1 MRLILLILLL
11 AVAVSGGFLGN
22 VKEQAKE
29 VLGKESKFVQKLKSG
44 FQKFLDE
51 TGLSKIADKF
61 KKVKEKIVKTLKLSP
76 ELLKSLKER
85 LKNLRLFK
93 RNRVQEVGDSVTEIN
108 AFNKVENDFY
118 QADIA
123 LTSTQADEIIT
134 GIEQQAGDVS
144 RPKRQAF
151 KDSHYPSTLW
161 FEGVNYFFDPAAS
174 KKVRSVF
181 VKATKL
187 WEKDTC
193 INFKE
198 DSSAKDKIMVF
209 PNTGCWS
216 YVGRIGGQQ
225 NLSLG
230 NGCESVGTAAHE
242 LGHAL
247 GFFHTMS
254 RYDRDKFI
262 TVNTENI
269 KPDWVE
275 QFNKETKETNENY
288 GMTYDYGSIMHYG
301 GTSATANQKPTM
313 VPFDIFYQQT
323 LGSPFISFIELSML
337 NEHYHC
343 KERCDPATSVKC
355 EMGGFPHPRDCKKCI
370 CPGGYAGDRCTERPA
385 GCGAIIKASP
395 EWQELEDIV
404 GPGTEEQE
412 DFYTCNYWLESPPDT
427 LIEVRILDFTG
438 GVSVDGCPYA
448 GVEIKTNKDQTL
460 TGYRFCSP
468 DAAGMEL
475 RSYTNRVPII
485 TWNRV
490 YKTETVLEFRYVSS
504 SGKPMGKDNKDKKV
518 RPPVITGNGF
528 KCVDHKDCSF
538 LAAEGFCKMNIPKD
552 IKLAKCPKACHFC

>member
-1 MRLILLILLL
+1 MRLILLTLLL

-51 TGLSKIADKF
+51 TGLSRIADKF
-61 KKVKEKIVKTLKLSP
+61 KKVKDKIVKTLKLSP

-123 LTSTQADEIIT
+123 LTS
-134 GIEQQAGDVS
+134 
-144 RPKRQAF
+144 
-151 KDSHYPSTLW
+151 
-161 FEGVNYFFDPAAS
+161 
-174 KKVRSVF
+174 
-181 VKATKL
+181 
-187 WEKDTC
+187 
-193 INFKE
+193 
-198 DSSAKDKIMVF
+198 
-209 PNTGCWS
+209 
-216 YVGRIGGQQ
+216 IGGQQ

-301 GTSATANQKPTM
+301 GTR
-313 VPFDIFYQQT
+313 D
-323 LGSPFISFIELSML
+323 LG
-337 NEHYHC
+337 
-343 KERCDPATSVKC
+343 KRCDPATSVKC

-427 LIEVRILDFTG
+427 LIEVRVLDFTG

-460 TGYRFCSP
+460 TGYS
-468 DAAGMEL
+468 
-475 RSYTNRVPII
+475 
-485 TWNRV
+485 
-490 YKTETVLEFRYVSS
+490 
-504 SGKPMGKDNKDKKV
+504 
-518 RPPVITGNGF
+518 
-528 KCVDHKDCSF
+528 CSF

>member
-1 MRLILLILLL
+1 MRLILLTLLL
-11 AVAVSGGFLGN
+11 AVAVSGDFHSN
-22 VKEQAKE
+22 AEEQTKE
-29 VLGKESKFVQKLKSG
+29 VLKRESKFVQTLKTG
-44 FQKFLDE
+44 FKKFLDE
-51 TGLSKIADKF
+51 TGLSRIADKF
-61 KKVKEKIVKTLKLSP
+61 KKVKDKIVKTLKLTP

-93 RNRVQEVGDSVTEIN
+93 RNRVQEVGDSVPEIN
-108 AFNKVENDFY
+108 AHNNVENDFY

-123 LTSTQADEIIT
+123 LTSTQAQEIIT
-134 GIEQQAGDVS
+134 GIEKQAGDVS
-144 RPKRQAF
+144 RAKRQAF
-151 KDSHYPSTLW
+151 KDSHYPNTLW
-161 FEGVNYFFDPAAS
+161 FEGVNYFFDPAAMCSSKQRNYGKRTPASTS
-174 KKVRSVF
+174 KK
-181 VKATKL
+181 
-187 WEKDTC
+187 
-193 INFKE
+193 
-198 DSSAKDKIMVF
+198 
-209 PNTGCWS
+209 
-216 YVGRIGGQQ
+216 
-225 NLSLG
+225 
-230 NGCESVGTAAHE
+230 TA
-242 LGHAL
+242 L
-247 GFFHTMS
+247 
-254 RYDRDKFI
+254 
-262 TVNTENI
+262 
-269 KPDWVE
+269 PDWIE

-301 GTSATANQKPTM
+301 GTRFDMSIAVAWQS
-313 VPFDIFYQQT
+313 VPRMHSSIIIDSY
-323 LGSPFISFIELSML
+323 S
-337 NEHYHC
+337 
-343 KERCDPATSVKC
+343 ERCNPATSVKC

-385 GCGAIIKASP
+385 GCGAIIKATP

-490 YKTETVLEFRYVSS
+490 YKTETFLEFRYVSS
-504 SGKPMGKDNKDKKV
+504 SGKPISKDNKDKKV

-528 KCVDHKDCSF
+528 KCVDHKDCPF

>member
-1 MRLILLILLL
+1 MRLILLTLLL
-11 AVAVSGGFLGN
+11 AVAVSGDFLRN
-22 VKEQAKE
+22 VEEQPKE
-29 VLGKESKFVQKLKSG
+29 VLKRESNFVQKLKTG

-51 TGLSKIADKF
+51 TGLSRIADKF
-61 KKVKEKIVKTLKLSP
+61 KKVKEKVVKTLKLSP

-93 RNRVQEVGDSVTEIN
+93 RNRIQEGGDSITEIN

-123 LTSTQADEIIT
+123 LTSTQAEEIIT
-134 GIEQQAGDVS
+134 GIEQQAGEVN
-144 RPKRQAF
+144 RAKRQAF
-151 KDSHYPSTLW
+151 KDSHYPNTVW
-161 FEGVNYFFDPAAS
+161 FEGVNYFFDPAA
-174 KKVRSVF
+174 R
-181 VKATKL
+181 
-187 WEKDTC
+187 
-193 INFKE
+193 
-198 DSSAKDKIMVF
+198 
-209 PNTGCWS
+209 
-216 YVGRIGGQQ
+216 
-225 NLSLG
+225 
-230 NGCESVGTAAHE
+230 TAAHE

-254 RYDRDKFI
+254 RYDRDKYI

-269 KPDWVE
+269 KPDWIE
-275 QFNKETKETNENY
+275 QFNKETKQTNENY

-301 GTSATANQKPTM
+301 GTR
-313 VPFDIFYQQT
+313 F
-323 LGSPFISFIELSML
+323 
-337 NEHYHC
+337 
-343 KERCDPATSVKC
+343 
-355 EMGGFPHPRDCKKCI
+355 
-370 CPGGYAGDRCTERPA
+370 PA
-385 GCGAIIKASP
+385 GCGAIIKATP

-427 LIEVRILDFTG
+427 LIEVRILDFTA
-438 GVSVDGCPYA
+438 GVSVDGCTYA

-468 DAAGMEL
+468 EAAGMEL

-504 SGKPMGKDNKDKKV
+504 SGKPMGKDNKEKKV

-528 KCVDHKDCSF
+528 KCVDHK
-538 LAAEGFCKMNIPKD
+538 E
-552 IKLAKCPKACHFC
+552 